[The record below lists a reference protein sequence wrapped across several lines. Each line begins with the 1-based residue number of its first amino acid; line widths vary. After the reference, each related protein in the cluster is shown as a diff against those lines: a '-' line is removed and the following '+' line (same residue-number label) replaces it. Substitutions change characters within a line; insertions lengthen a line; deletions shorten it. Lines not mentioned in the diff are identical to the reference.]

1 MRMFADENGTSW
13 KASVAG
19 DPGGD
24 YKGRYC
30 LALEAAGAQGSRI
43 ELSDVRWNSR
53 RTGERT
59 LATMSDVEL
68 RRRLRAA
75 LGRAADQSGRS
86 WAMDHA

>member
-1 MRMFADENGTSW
+1 MRTFTDEEGARWN
-13 KASVAG
+13 ASVARRA
-19 DPGGD
+19 GGD

-30 LALEAAGAQGSRI
+30 LAMEVAGNPGRRV
-43 ELSDVRWNSR
+43 ELFDVRWNSR

-75 LGRAADQSGRS
+75 LGRAAGPRPLPE
-86 WAMDHA
+86 AAGG